1 MRLFYMQRKLNKTQE
16 LKKYS
21 DRELEV
27 YKRDDLIQK
36 ARFTLSVQEQKC
48 ILYAISKI
56 KPNDTYLTEYIF
68 DIKDFYTLCG
78 IDKDSYTTLK
88 KQLMNLKSKVWW
100 LKLPDESESAVS
112 WLDVVR
118 VNKKSG
124 KVTIAFHRDMMPFLL
139 ELARQ
144 AEENGAFYTGYTL
157 QYVLPMS
164 SQYSPRLYEILKSYQ
179 KNNKRW
185 FFEIDELKY
194 LLDCQNYDRWP
205 DLRRFVIEP
214 AVKEINKYTDLNIE
228 YTTEKEGRKIVRIE
242 FLMESKKKRELHAT
256 MLANNKLLDK
266 TNVEASASL

>member
-1 MRLFYMQRKLNKTQE
+1 MQRKLNKTQE

-78 IDKDSYTTLK
+78 IEKNSYTTLK
-88 KQLMNLKSKVWW
+88 KQLINLKSKVWW

-139 ELARQ
+139 ELAKQ
-144 AEENGAFYTGYTL
+144 AEENGIFYTGYTL

-214 AVKEINKYTDLNIE
+214 AVEEINKYTDLNIE

-242 FLMESKKKRELHAT
+242 FFMETKKKRELHAT

-266 TNVEASASL
+266 TNAKASASL